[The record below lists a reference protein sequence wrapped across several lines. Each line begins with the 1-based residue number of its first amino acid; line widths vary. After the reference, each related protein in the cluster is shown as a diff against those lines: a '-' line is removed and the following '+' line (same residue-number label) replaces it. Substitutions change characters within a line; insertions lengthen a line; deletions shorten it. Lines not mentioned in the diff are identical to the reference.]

1 MDAET
6 IGIISEAINSTFEN
20 GDILETVRW
29 ILESDNQVKSEE
41 DLALGYFMGA
51 LMNVSR
57 DILLE
62 REVKIKRN
70 DSWEKSL
77 IKKYGKEKAK
87 IMIKEITDGIEKA
100 RKESLSKGGRPLVVK
115 LADQDIEKIRT
126 LLIPMITPFREKIRH
141 EDTLKNIS
149 KQKVAKK

>member
-126 LLIPMITPFREKIRH
+126 
-141 EDTLKNIS
+141 
-149 KQKVAKK
+149 